1 MHHGQS
7 RGKNTRKVCK
17 KQVNLPKTGGEICK
31 SRGKEKFSRNRGG
44 KCTETA
50 KIGGIRDLWSMTKK
64 RSSEI
69 FADENQE
76 IFCNKFPESPKI
88 FQK

>member
-7 RGKNTRKVCK
+7 KGGNTRKVCK
-17 KQVNLPKTGGEICK
+17 KQVNLPKTGGNIYK
-31 SRGKEKFSRNRGG
+31 SRG

-50 KIGGIRDLWSMTKK
+50 KIGGIRNLWSMTKK

-69 FADENQE
+69 SLDENQE
-76 IFCNKFPESPKI
+76 ILKI
-88 FQK
+88 FLRV